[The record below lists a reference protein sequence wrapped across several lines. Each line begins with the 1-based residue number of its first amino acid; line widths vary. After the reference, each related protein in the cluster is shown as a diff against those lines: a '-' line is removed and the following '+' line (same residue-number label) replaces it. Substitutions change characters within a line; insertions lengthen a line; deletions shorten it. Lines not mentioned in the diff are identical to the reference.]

1 MPTYE
6 YKCDTCD
13 EVFEIFHSI
22 SADPKTECPSETCNG
37 KVTRMISS
45 GAGMLFKGSGFYE
58 TDYRSSSYKKGA
70 DKAKDSGSKNSKDS
84 SSTKK

>member
-6 YKCDTCD
+6 YKCDTCN

-22 SADPKTECPSETCNG
+22 SADPKTECPQKECDG
-37 KVTRMISS
+37 KISRMISS
-45 GAGMLFKGSGFYE
+45 GSGMLFKGSGFYE

-70 DKAKDSGSKNSKDS
+70 EKAKDSTSSKSPE
-84 SSTKK
+84 STKKSD